1 MTFEIRMIRK
11 MFICLLI
18 LLLCSCGFS
27 RSETNDE
34 PEKEAYPPKEEY
46 VQILTGIKT
55 IDKQGNIVLDISVQK
70 LNETGYEAGDVIIVT
85 INDNNYDMPI
95 GLMINEVSS
104 KEQICLFESESGAKD
119 IVKLASKN
127 ESFFSK
133 AGIGEVELISE
144 EPGYKLH
151 WADDMDMSLSVSISM
166 KEKQGHND
174 DYPTDEHVYERKK
187 ERGEYP
193 HLSDEEFANF
203 REVDTAGV
211 GDNVLYRS
219 SSPVNPKLNRN
230 LEADKAISKAEIKTV
245 FNMADYPGGTK
256 IYDGYNDSY
265 YKNCDVIALNM
276 STWFNTEEFG
286 HRLAEGFRF
295 MIEHEG
301 PYLIHCTEGK
311 DRTGFAIAIIECL
324 MGAEAD
330 EVVSDYMKTFYNYY
344 GVKLGSLVYN
354 NIAERN
360 IKKDLSTAFHIE
372 SLFADVDLSICAE
385 AYLIE
390 IGMSEEE
397 IDLLK
402 EKLRKER

>member
-18 LLLCSCGFS
+18 LLFCSCGFS

-55 IDKQGNIVLDISVQK
+55 IDKQGNIVLDISVQE
-70 LNETGYEAGDVIIVT
+70 LNETGYEAGDVITVI
-85 INDNNYDMPI
+85 INDKTFDMPI

-104 KEQICLFESESGAKD
+104 KQEICLFESESSAKD
-119 IVKLASKN
+119 IIKLASRN
-127 ESFFSK
+127 DSFCSK
-133 AGIGEVELISE
+133 AGIGEVELIDE
-144 EPGYKLH
+144 EPGYRVLWTEEKAQPVPVLFR
-151 WADDMDMSLSVSISM
+151 M
-166 KEKQGHND
+166 KQKQGHND

-187 ERGEYP
+187 EREEYP

-203 REVDTAGV
+203 RMIDTAGIKE
-211 GDNVLYRS
+211 NVLYRS

-230 LEADKAISKAEIKTV
+230 LEADEAIRDAGIKTV
-245 FNMADYPGGTK
+245 LNMADYQNGIK
-256 IYDGYNDSY
+256 LYDGYEKSY
-265 YKNCDVIALNM
+265 YSSCEVTALNM
-276 STWFNTEEFG
+276 STKFNSEEFG
-286 HRLAEGFRF
+286 HRLAEGYRF
-295 MIEHEG
+295 LITHEG

-311 DRTGFAIAIIECL
+311 DRTGFASAIIECL

-360 IKKDLSTAFHIE
+360 IKKDLSTAFHIK

-397 IDLLK
+397 INLLK

>member
-11 MFICLLI
+11 MFICLFI
-18 LLLCSCGFS
+18 LLLSSCGFS
-27 RSETNDE
+27 RSETE
-34 PEKEAYPPKEEY
+34 EGSKQEAYPVKEEY
-46 VQILTGIKT
+46 PQVETMIQNV
-55 IDKQGNIVLDISVQK
+55 DRQGNIILDISVQE
-70 LNETGYEAGDVIIVT
+70 LNETGYEAGDVITVI
-85 INDNNYDMPI
+85 INDKSFDMPI

-104 KEQICLFESESGAKD
+104 KEEICLFESESSAKD
-119 IVKLASKN
+119 IIKLASRN
-127 ESFFSK
+127 DSFCSK
-133 AGIGEVELISE
+133 AGIGEVELIDE
-144 EPGYKLH
+144 EPGYRVL
-151 WADDMDMSLSVSISM
+151 WAEEKAQSVPVLFKM
-166 KEKQGHND
+166 KHKQGYND
-174 DYPTDEHVYERKK
+174 DYPADEHLYERKK
-187 ERGEYP
+187 EREEYP

-203 REVDTAGV
+203 RMIDTAGIKE
-211 GDNVLYRS
+211 NVLYRS

-230 LEADKAISKAEIKTV
+230 LEADEAIRNAGIKTV
-245 FNMADYPGGTK
+245 FNMADYQNGIK
-256 IYDGYNDSY
+256 LYDGYEKSY
-265 YKNCDVIALNM
+265 YSSCEVTALNM
-276 STWFNTEEFG
+276 STKYNSEEFG
-286 HRLAEGFRF
+286 HRLAEGYRF
-295 MIEHEG
+295 LITHEG

-311 DRTGFAIAIIECL
+311 DRTGFASAIIECL

>member
-1 MTFEIRMIRK
+1 MTFEIRIIRK

-27 RSETNDE
+27 RLETNDE
-34 PEKEAYPPKEEY
+34 PEKEVYPPKEEY

-55 IDKQGNIVLDISVQK
+55 IDRQGNIVLDISVQK

-245 FNMADYPGGTK
+245 FNMADYPGGIK
-256 IYDGYNDSY
+256 IYDGYNDGY

-360 IKKDLSTAFHIE
+360 IKKDLSIAFHIE